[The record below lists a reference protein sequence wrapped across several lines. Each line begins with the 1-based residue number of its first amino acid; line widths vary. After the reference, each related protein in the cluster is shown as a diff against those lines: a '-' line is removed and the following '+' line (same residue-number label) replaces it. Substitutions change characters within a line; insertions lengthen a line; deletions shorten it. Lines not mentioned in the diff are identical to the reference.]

1 MVQNAGNFE
10 FITEF
15 KVEKNKVKKEEIAFP
30 NLEGYRASDSV
41 NSNPAD

>member
-1 MVQNAGNFE
+1 MIQNAGNFE

-30 NLEGYRASDSV
+30 NLEGYRVADSV
-41 NSNPAD
+41 NSNPSD